1 MIGFEDSVL
10 LVCLLGGI
18 QLLGLT
24 SAAVTRL
31 SEGSSRQKSGQRL
44 FLACLGLM
52 GAATVVSIFLGPG
65 CWLSSGTTFS
75 LMVLGAT
82 CDFNASRKAPLL

>member
-1 MIGFEDSVL
+1 MIGVEDSVV
-10 LVCLLGGI
+10 LVCSLAGI
-18 QLLGLT
+18 QIVGLA
-24 SAAVTRL
+24 SAAVARL

-44 FLACLGLM
+44 FLACLGLV
-52 GAATVVSIFLGPG
+52 GAATIVSVFMGPG

-82 CDFNASRKAPLL
+82 CDFSYSRKAPSF

>member
-1 MIGFEDSVL
+1 MIGVEDSVL

-24 SAAVTRL
+24 SAAVARL
-31 SEGSSRQKSGQRL
+31 SEGSSRQRSGQRL
-44 FLACLGLM
+44 FLACLGLV
-52 GAATVVSIFLGPG
+52 GAATVVSVFLGPG

-82 CDFNASRKAPLL
+82 CDFNHSRKAPSF